1 MNEASTSKAPR
12 KKRPAYKSVEYEGT
26 VSSVTDAYDSLE
38 ELASEVREIVDNSP
52 EGLNQTQR
60 IQTLDEAA
68 SALEGLS
75 RPDVPEAVAEL
86 AIAYS
91 EAHPTDKRREPSRAI
106 RASNYASVLR
116 AASDRVRE
124 QLEAHREETDE
135 DQDEWDGME
144 QFANQLDEDA
154 DAVEGC
160 EFPGMMG

>member
-1 MNEASTSKAPR
+1 MNEASNSKAPR
-12 KKRPAYKSVEYEGT
+12 KKRPAYKSVEYKGT

-68 SALEGLS
+68 GTLESLS

-135 DQDEWDGME
+135 DQDEWDDME